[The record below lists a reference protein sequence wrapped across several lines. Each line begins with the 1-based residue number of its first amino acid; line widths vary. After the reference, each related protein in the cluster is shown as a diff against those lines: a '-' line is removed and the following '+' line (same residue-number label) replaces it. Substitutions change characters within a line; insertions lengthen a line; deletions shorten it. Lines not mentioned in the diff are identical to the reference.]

1 MKVKRLGGKAKNE
14 LTEVKLLAWHRV
26 SAMQILTTNVMVVI
40 AVFIII

>member
-14 LTEVKLLAWHRV
+14 LTEVKPLAWHRI
-26 SAMQILTTNVMVVI
+26 SAMQMLTTNVMVVI